1 MDANTS
7 YDEVLTDSNHSDP
20 DADRIKINTKRA
32 KKEEPLDANA
42 YDRACAK
49 LQLSAIPDSLPCRD
63 DERKQIIDYIRH
75 GLKNK
80 GSSSSLYISG
90 MPGTG
95 KTATTMEV
103 IRNLKAKYKF
113 SFLSINAM
121 QLTNPNLVY
130 TIIYEKITGR
140 KVAPANAALFLDEF
154 FKKRDKVK
162 ILNNTLNQG
171 VIKKNKKD

>member
-1 MDANTS
+1 
-7 YDEVLTDSNHSDP
+7 
-20 DADRIKINTKRA
+20 
-32 KKEEPLDANA
+32 
-42 YDRACAK
+42 
-49 LQLSAIPDSLPCRD
+49 
-63 DERKQIIDYIRH
+63 
-75 GLKNK
+75 
-80 GSSSSLYISG
+80 

-121 QLTNPNLVY
+121 QLTNPNLIY
-130 TIIYEKITGR
+130 TIMYEKITGK

-162 ILNNTLNQG
+162 ILNNALN
-171 VIKKNKKD
+171 ISATKKNKKDSKDIQKRAEIMRVILIDELDALMTKKQTLLYNLFDWPCH